1 MTLQLPKIIMTYFQA
16 ANTFDN
22 YLLFTC
28 FTKDALLYDE
38 KKIFYGPAEIEK
50 HMIETSNKLSV
61 QAKILHFVEH
71 DGQIIITATIAR
83 NFTGSPLNLDY
94 HFSLQQDK
102 ISKLTI
108 VPSTSEE

>member
-1 MTLQLPKIIMTYFQA
+1 MTLQLPPIIMTYFQA

-22 YLLFTC
+22 HLLFTC
-28 FTKDALLYDE
+28 FTEDALLYDE
-38 KKIFYGPAEIEK
+38 KKIFYGPSEIEK
-50 HMIETSNKLSV
+50 HMIEASNKLAV

-71 DGQIIITATIAR
+71 DEQIIVTATITG
-83 NFTGSPLNLDY
+83 NFAGSPLNLDY
-94 HFSLQQDK
+94 HFSLEQEK